1 MPQEIS
7 IRQGGT
13 IEKPVFEVVVIINP
27 NEKCYKNRAGK
38 KDSLVNLSVIRFYE
52 ADDFLHFR
60 AAK

>member
-7 IRQGGT
+7 IGQGRT

-27 NEKCYKNRAGK
+27 DEKCYKNRAGK
-38 KDSLVNLSVIRFYE
+38 KDSLVNLTVISFYE

-60 AAK
+60 LAK